1 MRIKLVPTFA
11 CLLASVLGFTTAS
24 RAADRTEAVHFAK
37 GHSSATLKG
46 SVKGD
51 NGVVYQ
57 IGAAEGQTMSVLFAP
72 SNGSCYFN
80 VLPPGSSGEAIFI
93 GSTSGNEFAGT
104 LGASGTYGIQVYLMR
119 NAARRNEACKYSL
132 TVEIRGGEA
141 ATVAPKA
148 AKGAGSGPVV
158 SRGNMAAHCRGE
170 ASSMYGV
177 KPAYI
182 MTGQI
187 NDAAGGG
194 STIDGTADQG
204 TNGTKK
210 FQCRFD
216 AAGHFAEVM
225 PLDSD
230 GE

>member
-1 MRIKLVPTFA
+1 MTARLPSTSA
-11 CLLASVLGFTTAS
+11 CLLAGVLGFAVS
-24 RAADRTEAVHFAK
+24 APAADRTEPVHFAK

-46 SVKGD
+46 SIQGYD
-51 NGVVYQ
+51 GVVYQ
-57 IGAAEGQTMSVLFAP
+57 LGAKEGQTMSVHFTP
-72 SNGSCYFN
+72 SGGSCYFN
-80 VLPPGSSGEAIFI
+80 VLPPGGSGEAIFI
-93 GSTSGNEFAGT
+93 GSTSGNEFSGT
-104 LGASGTYGIQVYLMR
+104 LAASGTYGVQVYLMR
-119 NAARRNEACKYSL
+119 NAARRNETCAYSL
-132 TVEIRGGEA
+132 TVEIGGGHA
-141 ATVAPKA
+141 GSAAPKPA
-148 AKGAGSGPVV
+148 ESAGSGPVV

-170 ASSMYGV
+170 ASSLYGV

-187 NDAAGGG
+187 TDVAGGG

-204 TNGTKK
+204 TSGTRK

-216 AAGHFAEVM
+216 AGGHFREVA

>member
-1 MRIKLVPTFA
+1 MGIRTSIACV
-11 CLLASVLGFTTAS
+11 CLLAGFVVAAIPS

-46 SVKGD
+46 SVGGYD
-51 NGVVYQ
+51 GVVYQ
-57 IGAAEGQTMSVLFAP
+57 LGAAAGQTMSVRFEP
-72 SNGSCYFN
+72 SNGACYFN
-80 VLPPGSSGEAIFI
+80 VLPPGSGGEAIFI
-93 GSTSGNEFAGT
+93 GSTSGNEFSGT

-119 NAARRNEACKYSL
+119 SAARRKETCSYAL
-132 TVEIRGGEA
+132 TVEIHGGSA
-141 ATVAPKA
+141 ATAAPEP
-148 AKGAGSGPVV
+148 AKGAGHGPVV

-170 ASSMYGV
+170 ASGMYGV

-187 NDAAGGG
+187 TDAAGGA

-204 TNGTKK
+204 ADGIKK

-216 AAGHFAEVM
+216 ASGRFVDVM
-225 PLDSD
+225 ALTSD